1 MALFGVAII
10 IFSVLIAQNAYFGL
24 ELYSIAVLVP
34 VYVGTIMI
42 LGAITKVQ
50 KRRGTFFTSFFL
62 GLSALSLLAA
72 FDLAYALED
81 TELSLIRGT
90 VILLAIV
97 TLVSFAIMV
106 SFKSLKHKR
115 KVYQSFSLIM
125 FNAGAL
131 GMIAKHL
138 IAPGLHC
145 YACPW
150 ATAGC
155 PIGLLQNWVIMGQV
169 PYYLIGSS
177 LAVFTIFG
185 RAFCGWACPFG
196 FLHDILNCI
205 SSVKYKR
212 ANVSR
217 IFKFRNRDGTRDNV
231 SILTYITRSTILVT
245 LLIVAWRSA
254 ETWFCKLC
262 PAGFI
267 EAALPY
273 RLSHSVAPDPLFV
286 FRVVIFFSLILIA
299 VVISRFWC
307 RYFCPLGHIAGHFN
321 SVSMLHLSM
330 DEEKCNSCGLCGKAC
345 PMELDPQEFLHKS
358 PDSPT
363 IRSKIRNLV
372 SKEQSNCILCGECVE
387 SCRNGALT
395 ISFFPDSKKAYD
407 ITDKLRD
414 EIHTSGSK
422 IIRNIQQEMEGEEEE
437 YEPLQEERIIER
449 REEKHQSRP
458 PAPMA
463 KEHGQNFQWT
473 FPVSIYVFHKTYS
486 ELPRSLESLKNRP
499 NYNLHYFGI
508 YDDQRYSDFFNE
520 VYGGMVDTPVIIVNG
535 QLYLGPV
542 DGLTELL
549 QFVEEVQSTYT
560 DIYLYC
566 NCDDCYSAC
575 GGEQLRKILGNL
587 ELQRGQQYPLRNFRV
602 QSPGAILSTCAP
614 GALYAL
620 YGRNSQ
626 SEHKLSEHIKYKAKD
641 DTDKA
646 LLAFK
651 DVPVTNLEIYMKKDN
666 DLSNE
671 ILNVVSMAS
680 YQSGGK
686 LRFFITEW
694 DNELPSISIN
704 GKEIPKHTYPT
715 TYYTLLTLVKK
726 YSKL

>member
-1 MALFGVAII
+1 MIF
-10 IFSVLIAQNAYFGL
+10 FSVLLAQNGYFGL
-24 ELYSIAVLVP
+24 RLYSITVLVP
-34 VYVGTIMI
+34 VYIGSIMI
-42 LGAITKVQ
+42 LGGIAKAQ
-50 KRRGTFFTSFFL
+50 KRKGSFFTSFFL
-62 GLSALSLLAA
+62 GVSALSILAA
-72 FDLAYALED
+72 FDIAYALED
-81 TELSLIRGT
+81 TELSIIRGSI
-90 VILLAIV
+90 ILLAII
-97 TLVSFAIMV
+97 TLVSFGIMV
-106 SFKSLKHKR
+106 SFKSLSNKR

-131 GMIAKHL
+131 GIIAKHL

-196 FLHDILNCI
+196 FLHDIMSYV

-212 ANVSR
+212 TNVSK
-217 IFKFRNRDGTRDNV
+217 IFNFRKGDGTRDNV
-231 SILTYITRSTILVT
+231 SILTYITRSTILIT
-245 LLIVAWRSA
+245 LLLLAWRSA

-286 FRVVIFFSLILIA
+286 FRVVIFFSLILVAII
-299 VVISRFWC
+299 ISRFWC

-321 SVSMLHLSM
+321 SVSMLHLSL
-330 DEEKCNSCGLCGKAC
+330 DEEKCNSCGLCARAC
-345 PMELDPQEFLHKS
+345 PMELDPEEFLRKTPNS
-358 PDSPT
+358 ST
-363 IRSKIRNLV
+363 IKGKVKKLV

-387 SCRNGALT
+387 SCRNDALK
-395 ISFFPDSKKAYD
+395 ISFFPDSRKSYD

-414 EIHTSGSK
+414 EIQTSGSK
-422 IIRNIQQEMEGEEEE
+422 IIRNIQHEMDRGEAE
-437 YEPLQEERIIER
+437 YEPVHEERAVER
-449 REEKHQSRP
+449 KKETYQSSA
-458 PAPMA
+458 PAAIPTDQ
-463 KEHGQNFQWT
+463 EQNYQWT

-486 ELPRSLESLKNRP
+486 ELPRGLESLKNRP
-499 NYNLHYFGI
+499 NYNVHYFGI
-508 YDDQRYSDFFNE
+508 YDDERYSNFFNE
-520 VYGGMVDTPVIIVNG
+520 VYRGVVDTPVIIVNG

-549 QFVEEVQSTYT
+549 QFVEEVQSTYS
-560 DIYLYC
+560 DIYLFC
-566 NCDDCYSAC
+566 NCEDCYSAC
-575 GGEQLRKILGNL
+575 EGGQLKKILGNL
-587 ELQRGQQYPLRNFRV
+587 ELLKGQQYPLRRFRV
-602 QSPGAILSTCAP
+602 QSPGAILSTCMP
-614 GALYAL
+614 GALYAM
-620 YGRNSQ
+620 YGRSSQ

-641 DTDKA
+641 DMDKA

-651 DVPVTNLEIYMKKDN
+651 DIPVTNLELYLKKDN

-694 DNELPSISIN
+694 DNELPSVSIN